1 TFRPP
6 ARAVLPLLLVDPDGP
21 ACNRAAVQAAVDAAK
36 SGANQVPCYGH
47 RMAPRLPPFVDL
59 HLHAEGVSDADLTT
73 LSWFGLRA
81 AVTCAHDA
89 GASSAEELRR
99 HWDELV
105 NVQARRLQRAGIRPW
120 VALAVHPARIP

>member
-1 TFRPP
+1 M
-6 ARAVLPLLLVDPDGP
+6 AHGP
-21 ACNRAAVQAAVDAAK
+21 
-36 SGANQVPCYGH
+36 
-47 RMAPRLPPFVDL
+47 PPFVDL

-89 GASSAEELRR
+89 GASTADELRR

-105 NVQARRLQRAGIRPW
+105 TVQVRRLKGAGTRPW
-120 VALAVHPARIP
+120 AALAAHPARIPWPGVDDLLNRLLRNSVDPRAVPLGEL